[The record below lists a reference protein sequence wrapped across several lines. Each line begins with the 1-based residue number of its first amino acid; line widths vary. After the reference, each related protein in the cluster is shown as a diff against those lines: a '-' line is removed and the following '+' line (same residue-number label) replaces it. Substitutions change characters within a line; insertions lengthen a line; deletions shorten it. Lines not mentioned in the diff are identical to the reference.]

1 MINGQLNAVSL
12 LTVTPSVTQEATQS
26 VAVTVDGAQ
35 QAGGN
40 FAGMLSEIQ
49 SHAKTKMMTD
59 SGQAKQFSFDAGA
72 ENIVDDLLAA
82 LTVLTQSTP
91 TVESSETNA
100 ENLEKTVVSAVTP
113 SNEVTDIA
121 SQMAMVLSVYAQP
134 GRMPE
139 ANIPTVIPVDMPL
152 KVVAEQEQSV
162 AISAVTTEVQTG
174 EMLVK
179 QQPAQKQPVAIS
191 AVTTEAQAGEMLV
204 KRQPVETKTS
214 QPVSSDRK
222 SDGNSMTTLSV
233 ESLPKQSTNSDA
245 VELVSASSEKIKV
258 EESLVKPVIADRISD
273 VSEPSATRVDTLQR
287 VTVAT
292 GQSAVI
298 SDSLATTTN
307 KSGQAAPDR
316 RSDANSLSALHVGT
330 QPNGTAMAEQA
341 VAIVAPVTAALSGA
355 QPVKSEKVSAVGS
368 LTSIPAD
375 LLQKMAVASEK
386 SAIIS
391 ATPEKTKVE
400 QVTAES
406 EQVSVEQIPVTI
418 SPMSATIT
426 AHDEPT
432 IPQRTEKDGQ
442 TTQTEKTAASTQP
455 QSGVASAHLA
465 AAASSLESELD
476 IQLSQPQPITVR
488 PATVDVSPDNR
499 FAASVQV
506 HGGIQQLNPE
516 QRIDKVRSGNEKQD
530 TVKEMEQTLQTG
542 EPVGELKSG
551 SGSSQG
557 SDSNLGQSGNSS
569 DSQMLAQNMHT
580 QLGTEHQ
587 KVSTLSTKTVS
598 GEAVKLDIPEQ
609 IIPQVKERLALHDV
623 KPGSQQITLTLSPD
637 SLGELKMNLNLQ
649 GQKLSVEIVT
659 ENRTVRD
666 AIVQH
671 TDALKESL
679 ARQNITME
687 SFDVTTGGKG
697 SGNQGQ
703 NQNAW
708 RELAKQQQ
716 QQSWASPRGYQIA
729 QADLPTGQAAY
740 QRSQGQSMLDI
751 HY

>member
-26 VAVTVDGAQ
+26 VAVTADGAQ
-35 QAGGN
+35 QDGGN

-49 SHAKTKMMTD
+49 SLAKTKMMTD

-72 ENIVDDLLAA
+72 ENHVDDLLAA

-100 ENLEKTVVSAVTP
+100 ENLEKTAGSAVTP
-113 SNEVTDIA
+113 SNEAIDVT

-152 KVVAEQEQSV
+152 NVVAEQEQSV
-162 AISAVTTEVQTG
+162 AISAVTTEVQAG

-179 QQPAQKQPVAIS
+179 QQPAQKQSVAIS
-191 AVTTEAQAGEMLV
+191 AVTTEAQAGDMLV
-204 KRQPVETKTS
+204 KPQPVETKTS
-214 QPVSSDRK
+214 QPVLSDRK
-222 SDGNSMTTLSV
+222 SEGNSRTTLPV
-233 ESLPKQSTNSDA
+233 ESLPKLSTNSDA
-245 VELVSASSEKIKV
+245 VTFVSASSEKIKV
-258 EESLVKPVIADRISD
+258 EKIIAEPVKVDRILD
-273 VSEPSATRVDTLQR
+273 VSEPSATRADTLQR
-287 VTVAT
+287 VTVVT

-330 QPNGTAMAEQA
+330 QPNGTTMAEQP
-341 VAIVAPVTAALSGA
+341 VAFVAPVTAALSGA

-368 LTSIPAD
+368 LTSLPAD

-406 EQVSVEQIPVTI
+406 EQVSVVQIPVTI

-432 IPQRTEKDGQ
+432 ILQRTEKDGQ

-465 AAASSLESELD
+465 AASSLESELD
-476 IQLSQPQPITVR
+476 IQLSQPQPITAR

-516 QRIDKVRSGNEKQD
+516 QRIDKVWSGNEKQD

-609 IIPQVKERLALHDV
+609 IIPQVKERLAQHDV

-708 RELAKQQQ
+708 RELAKQQEQ
-716 QQSWASPRGYQIA
+716 QQAWAAPRGYQVA
-729 QADLPTGQAAY
+729 HADLPSGQGVY
-740 QRSQGQSMLDI
+740 QGSQGQSMLDI